1 MPRPTRSHR
10 GCGRVSSSSRD
21 FLRTTTYSLLF
32 YYGTYD
38 TLSMVPYTLSEFRDP
53 CCPRAKSGF
62 RRKYYF

>member
-1 MPRPTRSHR
+1 MAADAYHRRRVIFCERLPT
-10 GCGRVSSSSRD
+10 
-21 FLRTTTYSLLF
+21 LLF